1 MKKILKLENNR
12 EYFLL
17 EELIE
22 DNVNYMLIMNIDDD
36 ADKKIVKKVTI
47 DGEDYT
53 IDIKDEPLLSDLK
66 LKFKNLVDDDKT
78 KYS

>member
-17 EELIE
+17 EELTE
-22 DNVNYMLIMNIDDD
+22 DNTNYMLIMNVDNELDT
-36 ADKKIVKKVTI
+36 KIVKKIIV
-47 DGEDYT
+47 DGEDYM

-66 LKFKNLVDDDKT
+66 EKFKSLVDSDKE
-78 KYS
+78 KYA